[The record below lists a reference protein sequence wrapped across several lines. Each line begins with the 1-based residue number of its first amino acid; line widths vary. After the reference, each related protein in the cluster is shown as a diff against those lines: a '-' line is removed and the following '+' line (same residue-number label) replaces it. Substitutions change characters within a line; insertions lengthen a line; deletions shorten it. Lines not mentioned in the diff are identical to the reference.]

1 MSLIGLAQISNQ
13 MEDSAPDGGDSS
25 TSEPTRSGGGERPE
39 VIVISEH
46 GDVVLDAT
54 FRNSKDTIRS
64 ARKAA
69 AAQTSQPRRGG
80 EPQPL
85 PKARVR
91 LAFRVDLAVLRRQ
104 SKYFDKL
111 LGDPHFREANHVAE
125 AFAALTLKGVKPRDV
140 SVSDVAELPWIAIH
154 DDDDGATSY
163 AYRELV
169 FADLLRILHEGADA
183 KTAQQQ
189 QQQPQQPQITM
200 AFVTTLAVL
209 ADRFDC
215 APAVSKY
222 VAAGGLKFKWPVTS
236 SSRGKQQQQQQSAR
250 DDGASGGFG
259 GGMSR
264 ASENVLRQKI
274 LVSWLLNQPVRFTA
288 ATRELIMNGSCQ
300 WSSFGEEA
308 EDEMTTATWWYLQDG
323 LEQELQ
329 YRRNCI
335 LNTLA
340 SVPRHFLLLYT
351 SSRGARQQCKLGYD
365 SSVACDS
372 YQLGEMFK
380 FLTNRGLLSLA
391 DFSPA
396 SLDAIA
402 VADADAALLPV
413 DGVLATLRQCPGYQ
427 IDKNHTNCGLRTRM
441 LPILDFVQGLLSAS
455 SVPVSRAAW
464 KGNRA
469 AHAWM
474 PNAEPKKMN
483 GGGVGGVGARDGDG
497 NERSFRF
504 TRALAADQRLRF
516 ENTMG
521 ADKFARDVFTAT
533 SWDWTAEDQ
542 GLDHVSTTPRW
553 TIR

>member
-1 MSLIGLAQISNQ
+1 
-13 MEDSAPDGGDSS
+13 MEDSGGGAADGGDSS
-25 TSEPTRSGGGERPE
+25 SGPTRGGGERAE
-39 VIVISEH
+39 VIVIVISEH
-46 GDVVLDAT
+46 GDVVLDTT
-54 FRNSKDTIRS
+54 FQNSKDTIR
-64 ARKAA
+64 AAKKAA
-69 AAQTSQPRRGG
+69 TAQAPPSRRGG
-80 EPQPL
+80 DPQAQQPPL

-111 LGDPHFREANHVAE
+111 LGDTHFREANDVAS
-125 AFAALTLKGVKPRDV
+125 AFAALTLKGVKPGAADA
-140 SVSDVAELPWIAIH
+140 AELPWIAIH
-154 DDDDGATSY
+154 DDDAATSY

-169 FADLLRILHEGADA
+169 FADLLRILHGADA
-183 KTAQQQ
+183 ATA
-189 QQQPQQPQITM
+189 QPQITM

-215 APAVSKY
+215 AAAVSKY
-222 VAAGGLKFKWPVTS
+222 VATGLKFKWPVTN
-236 SSRGKQQQQQQSAR
+236 RAKPAR
-250 DDGASGGFG
+250 DDGAGFS
-259 GGMSR
+259 GMSR
-264 ASENVLRQKI
+264 ANENVLRQKI
-274 LVSWLLNQPVRFTA
+274 LVSWLLNQPGKFTV

-300 WSSFGEEA
+300 WSSFGEGV
-308 EDEMTTATWWYLQDG
+308 EDETTSATWWYLQDG

-351 SSRGARQQCKLGYD
+351 SSRHTRQCKLGYD

-380 FLTNRGLLSLA
+380 FLTNKGLLFLA
-391 DFSPA
+391 DFSPS

-402 VADADAALLPV
+402 DTALLPV
-413 DGVLATLRQCPGYQ
+413 DSVLASLRQCPAYQ
-427 IDKNHTNCGLRTRM
+427 IDKNHTNCGLRTRL

-464 KGNRA
+464 KVNRA

-474 PNAEPKKMN
+474 PAEGKKLS
-483 GGGVGGVGARDGDG
+483 RDDDDDDAG
-497 NERSFRF
+497 ERPFRF

-533 SWDWTAEDQ
+533 SWDWTAEEQ

>member
-1 MSLIGLAQISNQ
+1 
-13 MEDSAPDGGDSS
+13 MEDSGGGAPDGGDSS
-25 TSEPTRSGGGERPE
+25 SEPARSGSNNNNKDRPE
-39 VIVISEH
+39 VIVIAKH

-54 FRNSKDTIRS
+54 FQNSKDTIRA

-69 AAQTSQPRRGG
+69 SAQTTTAPRRGG
-80 EPQPL
+80 GGGGEPQAPPPQ

-111 LGDPHFREANHVAE
+111 LGDAHFREARDVAS
-125 AFAALTLKGVKPRDV
+125 AMAALALKGVEPGAA
-140 SVSDVAELPWIAIH
+140 DVAELPWVAVQ
-154 DDDDGATSY
+154 DDDAATSY
-163 AYRELV
+163 AFRERV
-169 FADLLRILHEGADA
+169 FADLLRVVHGGEAA
-183 KTAQQQ
+183 T
-189 QQQPQQPQITM
+189 PQVQITM

-215 APAVSKY
+215 AAAVAKY
-222 VAAGGLKFKWPVTS
+222 VATGLKFKWPVTS
-236 SSRGKQQQQQQSAR
+236 RGKPAR
-250 DDGASGGFG
+250 EDGIGV

-274 LVSWLLNQPVRFTA
+274 LVSWLLNQPGKFTV
-288 ATRELIMNGSCQ
+288 ATRELIINGSCQ
-300 WSSFGEEA
+300 WSSFGEVV
-308 EDEMTTATWWYLQDG
+308 EDETTSATWWYLQDG

-340 SVPRHFLLLYT
+340 SVPRHFLQLYT
-351 SSRGARQQCKLGYD
+351 SSRSARQCKLGYD

-380 FLTNRGLLSLA
+380 FLTNKGLLSLA
-391 DFSPA
+391 DFSPS
-396 SLDAIA
+396 SLDAL
-402 VADADAALLPV
+402 ADSALLPV
-413 DGVLATLRQCPGYQ
+413 DSILASLRQCPGYQ

-441 LPILDFVQGLLSAS
+441 LPILDFIQGLLSAS
-455 SVPVSRAAW
+455 SVPISRAAW
-464 KGNRA
+464 KGDRV

-474 PNAEPKKMN
+474 RPDAPEKKMAA
-483 GGGVGGVGARDGDG
+483 GGSGTREEGEGD
-497 NERSFRF
+497 ERPFRF
-504 TRALAADQRLRF
+504 TRALAADQRFRF

-542 GLDHVSTTPRW
+542 GLDHASTTPRW

>member
-1 MSLIGLAQISNQ
+1 
-13 MEDSAPDGGDSS
+13 MEDSGGTGASDGGDSS
-25 TSEPTRSGGGERPE
+25 SEPTRSGGGERPE

-54 FRNSKDTIRS
+54 FQNSKDTIRS
-64 ARKAA
+64 VRKAT

-80 EPQPL
+80 GGGGGGDSQPL

-111 LGDPHFREANHVAE
+111 LGDPHFKEANDVE
-125 AFAALTLKGVKPRDV
+125 TAFAALALKGAKPRDA
-140 SVSDVAELPWIAIH
+140 DVTELPWIAIH
-154 DDDDGATSY
+154 DDDAATSY

-169 FADLLRILHEGADA
+169 FADLLRIVHGIDTR
-183 KTAQQQ
+183 TA
-189 QQQPQQPQITM
+189 QPQITM
-200 AFVTTLAVL
+200 SFVTTLAVL

-215 APAVSKY
+215 AAAVSKY
-222 VAAGGLKFKWPVTS
+222 VATGLKFRWPVT
-236 SSRGKQQQQQQSAR
+236 SRGKQQQPAR
-250 DDGASGGFG
+250 DDGAGF

-264 ASENVLRQKI
+264 PSENVLRQKI
-274 LVSWLLNQPVRFTA
+274 LVSWLLNQPVKFAA

-308 EDEMTTATWWYLQDG
+308 EDETTSATWWYLQDG

-351 SSRGARQQCKLGYD
+351 SARSARQCKLGYD

-380 FLTNRGLLSLA
+380 FLTNKGLLFLA

-396 SLDAIA
+396 SLDTI
-402 VADADAALLPV
+402 ADAALLPV
-413 DGVLATLRQCPGYQ
+413 DGVLAALRQCPAYQ

-464 KGNRA
+464 KGNSA

-474 PNAEPKKMN
+474 PYPAEAKKKVN
-483 GGGVGGVGARDGDG
+483 GGARDDDDDDGNG
-497 NERSFRF
+497 NERPFRF

-521 ADKFARDVFTAT
+521 AEKFARDVFTAT

-553 TIR
+553 TIK

>member
-1 MSLIGLAQISNQ
+1 
-13 MEDSAPDGGDSS
+13 MEDSGAAGAQDGGDSS
-25 TSEPTRSGGGERPE
+25 LDPTRSGGGERPE

-54 FRNSKDTIRS
+54 FQNSKDTIRA

-69 AAQTSQPRRGG
+69 TAQTSQPRRGG
-80 EPQPL
+80 GGGAGGGDPQPQ

-91 LAFRVDLAVLRRQ
+91 LAFRVDLAVLRKQ

-111 LGDPHFREANHVAE
+111 LGDSHFKEANDVE
-125 AFAALTLKGVKPRDV
+125 TAFAALKLKGANARDA
-140 SVSDVAELPWIAIH
+140 DVTELPWIAIH
-154 DDDDGATSY
+154 DDDAATSY

-169 FADLLRILHEGADA
+169 FADLLRIVHGAEA
-183 KTAQQQ
+183 KTA
-189 QQQPQQPQITM
+189 QPQITM
-200 AFVTTLAVL
+200 SFVTTLAVL

-215 APAVSKY
+215 AAAVSKY
-222 VAAGGLKFKWPVTS
+222 VATGLKFKWPGT
-236 SSRGKQQQQQQSAR
+236 SRGKQSAR
-250 DDGASGGFG
+250 DDGSAFS
-259 GGMSR
+259 GMSR

-308 EDEMTTATWWYLQDG
+308 EDETTSATWWYLQDG

-351 SSRGARQQCKLGYD
+351 SSRSARQCKLGYD

-372 YQLGEMFK
+372 YQLGEIFK
-380 FLTNRGLLSLA
+380 FLTNKGLLFLV

-396 SLDAIA
+396 SLDTII
-402 VADADAALLPV
+402 DTALLPV
-413 DGVLATLRQCPGYQ
+413 DSVLATLRQCPGYQ

-455 SVPVSRAAW
+455 SVPISRAAW

-474 PNAEPKKMN
+474 PNPEARKVN
-483 GGGVGGVGARDGDG
+483 GGAHHDDE
-497 NERSFRF
+497 NERPFRF
-504 TRALAADQRLRF
+504 TRALAADQRFRF

-521 ADKFARDVFTAT
+521 AEKFARDLFTAT

-542 GLDHVSTTPRW
+542 GHDHVSTTPRW
-553 TIR
+553 TIK